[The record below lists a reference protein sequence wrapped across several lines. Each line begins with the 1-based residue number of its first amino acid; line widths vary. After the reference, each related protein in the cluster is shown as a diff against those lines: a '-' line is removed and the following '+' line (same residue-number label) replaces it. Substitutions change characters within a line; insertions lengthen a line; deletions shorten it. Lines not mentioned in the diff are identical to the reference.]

1 MSLLHIFSATITL
14 FMVIDIIGSLPIIF
28 NVQKQTT
35 INPVRVSIYSGL
47 VMILFL
53 FFGSTIFSIFNIEP
67 THFAVAGSLLIIF
80 FGIKMMFGLHFDYE
94 KNQTTDP
101 SSSFFPVAFPL
112 ISGPGTLSTIMSLRS
127 QIEYPEL
134 VISILINCLIVFLII
149 SSSDWIK
156 RKLGQSGIVI
166 IERVFGVILLSIG
179 IKMFITNLVLV
190 INCVV
195 I

>member
-1 MSLLHIFSATITL
+1 MNPLHIFSATITL
-14 FMVIDIIGSLPIIF
+14 FMVIDIIGSLPMIF
-28 NVQKQTT
+28 NVQNQAT
-35 INPVRVSIYSGL
+35 INPGKVSIYSGL

-53 FFGSTIFSIFNIEP
+53 FFGSTIFSMFNIEP
-67 THFAVAGSLLIIF
+67 AHFAVAGSLLIIF

-112 ISGPGTLSTIMSLRS
+112 IAGPGTLSTIMSLRS

-134 VISILINCLIVFLII
+134 ITSIIINCLIVFLVI

-166 IERVFGVILLSIG
+166 VERVFGVILLSIG
-179 IKMFITNLVLV
+179 IKMFITNLIAV
-190 INCVV
+190 INYV